1 MSVRQ
6 YILFLLYGTAISWCA
21 WLITLFSIDPVTA
34 SGVGQAAFHLTLF
47 AGLTGTVSA
56 ISTIV
61 RVRRKNPYTLENLV
75 KISLRQGL
83 FIAVLLELTLL
94 LMHNGWLTWWSA
106 ILLIVLI
113 GLLESIFLSL
123 AHKKA

>member
-34 SGVGQAAFHLTLF
+34 SGIGLLAFHLTLF
-47 AGLTGTVSA
+47 ASLTGTVSA

-61 RVRRKNPYTLENLV
+61 RVRRKTPYTLEGLV
-75 KISLRQGL
+75 KISLRQGI
-83 FIAVLLELTLL
+83 FIAVLLELTLF
-94 LMHNGWLTWWSA
+94 LMHNSWLTWWSA
-106 ILLIVLI
+106 ILLILLV

-123 AHKKA
+123 AHKPA